1 MRQLSYATIAF
12 GLLLSAFTP
21 EQTIAASQAASS
33 SVELPNKPKSVRFA
47 VIGDM
52 GTGKKEQYDV
62 GKQMTLFHEKFPFDF
77 VLMLSYNIY
86 GGKSPADYKRKFED
100 VYENLLHN
108 NVKFYASLGNHDDTN
123 ERFYKPF
130 NMSGQR
136 YYTIKKD
143 NTEFF
148 GLDSTYMDP
157 GQLEWLQKQLAES
170 GADWKICFFHHPL
183 YSDARYHGPDNDLR
197 AKLEPIFQKFGV
209 RVVLSG
215 HEHVYE
221 RIKPQSNIWY
231 FVMGNAGQLRAHDL
245 RQAPEMAKGFDT
257 DQAFMLVEIAAE
269 EFYFQTISR
278 TGKTV
283 DSGVIER
290 RRNLQ

>member
-21 EQTIAASQAASS
+21 ERTIAASQAASS

-47 VIGDM
+47 VIGDI

-143 NTEFF
+143 NTEFSRWIA
-148 GLDSTYMDP
+148 LT
-157 GQLEWLQKQLAES
+157 WTRANWS
-170 GADWKICFFHHPL
+170 GF
-183 YSDARYHGPDNDLR
+183 
-197 AKLEPIFQKFGV
+197 
-209 RVVLSG
+209 
-215 HEHVYE
+215 
-221 RIKPQSNIWY
+221 
-231 FVMGNAGQLRAHDL
+231 
-245 RQAPEMAKGFDT
+245 
-257 DQAFMLVEIAAE
+257 
-269 EFYFQTISR
+269 
-278 TGKTV
+278 
-283 DSGVIER
+283 
-290 RRNLQ
+290 RNN